1 MLGDRYLLLEI
12 DKAEAEFYHLPN
24 YVPYPKGQQG
34 TLNEIGFDWELS
46 VDAMRKLVTEMDI
59 EEYKP
64 YKLFIKKW
72 DYYKA
77 LSQAIK
83 EERWK
88 DAEKTVDKIL
98 SVDLLDPSAYLNL
111 GFIFRHQGQHD
122 KAEHS
127 YLKGLELMP
136 DSLPFMAGL
145 AKTYE
150 KLGKIDDAIYLWKR
164 TWDKSSGDHQESEEA
179 IAMLVKYKVYDR
191 IEKRDPAT
199 KRKSMR
205 YVPGENYEKLMRKE
219 FQKNYNDI
227 EALADLGL
235 KLINENYT
243 KLSIKVFERVYQL
256 SQLRAREVAAREL
269 VN

>member
-12 DKAEAEFYHLPN
+12 DKAEADFYHLPN
-24 YVPYPKGQQG
+24 YVPYPKTQQG
-34 TLNEIGFDWELS
+34 ALNDIGFDWDLS
-46 VDAMRKLVTEMDI
+46 VEAMKLLVSEMDI
-59 EEYKP
+59 DEYKL

-72 DYYKA
+72 DYYKV
-77 LSQAIK
+77 LSQSIK
-83 EERWK
+83 DERWR

-98 SVDLLDPSAYLNL
+98 SIDLLDPSAYLNL
-111 GFIFRHQGQHD
+111 GFIFRNLNQYD

-164 TWDKSSGDHQESEEA
+164 IWDRSSGDHQESEEA
-179 IAMLVKYKVYDR
+179 ISMLVKHKVFER
-191 IEKRDPAT
+191 IEKRDQAS
-199 KRKSMR
+199 KRKSIK
-205 YVPGENYEKLMRKE
+205 YIPGENFEKLMRKE

-235 KLINENYT
+235 KLINENFT

-256 SQLRAREVAAREL
+256 SQLRAREAVKEL
-269 VN
+269 V